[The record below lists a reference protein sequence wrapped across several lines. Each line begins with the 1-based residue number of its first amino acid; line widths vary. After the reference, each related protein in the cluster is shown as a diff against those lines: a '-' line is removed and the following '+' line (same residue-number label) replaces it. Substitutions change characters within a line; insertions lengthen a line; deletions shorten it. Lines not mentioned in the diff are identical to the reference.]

1 MNITTPNQIAYI
13 KRISPY
19 PKHEFI
25 LKNYKLFLNKKYDII
40 RSPINLTSTKKF
52 LSHSCPYLTPFYP
65 PQTLLR
71 RICFV
76 TPSNK
81 GTQKR
86 RKNEQGTKEERTKW
100 VPRRSKCREKEG
112 EEKKGKGRGG
122 NRGIRRKINLHI
134 RQKGIEELQRYG
146 IDG

>member
-81 GTQKR
+81 STQKR
-86 RKNEQGTKEERTKW
+86 RKNEQGTKEERTKCDLGGG
-100 VPRRSKCREKEG
+100 VFGKSRGK
-112 EEKKGKGRGG
+112 EKKGKGRGG
-122 NRGIRRKINLHI
+122 NRGIRRKNKFTYKTKENRRAAKI
-134 RQKGIEELQRYG
+134 RN
-146 IDG
+146 